1 MFFNKKKFIIATLSL
16 AVCASFSFNTY
27 AFANAETTEEVVA
40 TQQETEKKE
49 LSQSELR
56 QVEIIKDNIKSNINV
71 YNKYVK
77 DRQKKVREDIDHNTN
92 QHQNN
97 IKTYRLKIASYMSLG
112 VLSKSD
118 KQHVVFYRNMI
129 QKEKD
134 QLNEENS
141 QLRQKAEK
149 DMLRAKEAMD
159 KKNTALKEKLKTI
172 LGDSADSVIR
182 VIDEQNS
189 ANLDELGENILQ

>member
-1 MFFNKKKFIIATLSL
+1 MCFFQFQYL
-16 AVCASFSFNTY
+16 C
-27 AFANAETTEEVVA
+27 FANAETTEEVV
-40 TQQETEKKE
+40 TTQEEVQQETEKKVP
-49 LSQSELR
+49 SQSELR
-56 QVEIIKDNIKSNINV
+56 QVEIIKDSIKSNINV
-71 YNKYVK
+71 YNKYIK
-77 DRQKKVREDIDHNTN
+77 DRQKKVREDIDRNTK

-112 VLSKSD
+112 VLNKSD

-149 DMLRAKEAMD
+149 DMFRAKEAMD
-159 KKNTALKEKLKTI
+159 KKNTELKEKLKTI

-182 VIDEQNS
+182 VINEQNS
-189 ANLDELGENILQ
+189 ASIDDLGENILQ